1 MSFERRKIR
10 VGRVVSDKMDK
21 TVVVVVEWRRP
32 HRIYKK
38 AVKRQ
43 TRFNVHDPENTCKTG
58 DMVRII
64 ESRPISRTKRW
75 RVAEILQR
83 EEIAEIQPED
93 IRVEDESVLVAER
106 EAPPD
111 EAAREEPAAV
121 AVAEAVREAQ
131 EEVEAEEAEA
141 EASEEPVA
149 ELGQEDADEEA
160 EAEAPE
166 EPVAELEQEE
176 TEDEADAE
184 SPEEPV
190 TELEQEDAE
199 EEETSD
205 SDEDDEEGREE
216 RQR

>member
-21 TVVVVVEWRRP
+21 TIVVVVEWRRP

-43 TRFNVHDPENTCKTG
+43 TRFNVHDPANTCKTG
-58 DMVRII
+58 DLVRII
-64 ESRPISRTKRW
+64 ETRPISRTKRW

-83 EEIAEIQPED
+83 EEIAEIQPEE
-93 IRVEDESVLVAER
+93 ITVEDESVLVAER

-111 EAAREEPAAV
+111 EIDQEGPAAV
-121 AVAEAVREAQ
+121 AATEAIREAQ
-131 EEVEAEEAEA
+131 EEVEAE
-141 EASEEPVA
+141 
-149 ELGQEDADEEA
+149 EEA

-176 TEDEADAE
+176 AD
-184 SPEEPV
+184 
-190 TELEQEDAE
+190 

-205 SDEDDEEGREE
+205 SDEEDEEGREE